1 MFYAK
6 FNFCNFAVTTIP
18 QVWNSELEIIAQRWA
33 DQCTFAHDS
42 QRKKLDGSSVGQNV
56 YWGCKSWKETEASV
70 QAGMEKTARDWYN
83 EVTDP
88 GFDSHSIN
96 PYKYVHVVAT
106 RYRGGVINLPRQK
119 YGLKRA
125 TPQ

>member
-6 FNFCNFAVTTIP
+6 FFTTIR
-18 QVWNSELEIIAQRWA
+18 QVWNTELEIIAQRWA

-56 YWGCKSWKETEASV
+56 YWGCKSWKETEARV

-88 GFDSHSIN
+88 GFDSRSIN
-96 PYKYVHVVAT
+96 PYRYVHVVS
-106 RYRGGVINLPRQK
+106 
-119 YGLKRA
+119 
-125 TPQ
+125 